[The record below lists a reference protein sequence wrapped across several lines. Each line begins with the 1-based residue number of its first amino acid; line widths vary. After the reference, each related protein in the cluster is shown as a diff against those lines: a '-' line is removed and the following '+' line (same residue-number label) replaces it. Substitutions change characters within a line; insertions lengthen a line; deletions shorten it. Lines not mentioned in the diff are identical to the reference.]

1 MMILLFVVRV
11 FCRET
16 EVKNQKK
23 RIVCKHKKKQ
33 KSKKKILSSSFS
45 KNHRHRKRSKKSRTK
60 KKLSD
65 VMKRQKE

>member
-1 MMILLFVVRV
+1 MILLFVVRV

-45 KNHRHRKRSKKSRTK
+45 RITESEAKKTGQK
-60 KKLSD
+60 KTLRR
-65 VMKRQKE
+65 VMI